1 MHNKVCSSFFLF
13 LLGLG
18 VATKLYFLG
27 TISFSELVIF
37 PLAPLIFLRQYS
49 SMRRDGFLPF
59 IYMLM
64 LLFSGMLASSWWN
77 RTPYP
82 FVVKLFAVYYG
93 FFAFYVVFYFLLRDN
108 FMGIGWFFIG
118 AAISGVITI
127 WAFNPHAEVGEGG
140 FAQVANAAS
149 ETVIHGPLFWIGKL
163 RSFGQLPIMINYFK
177 TPLAYSIAAP
187 VLFVV
192 FALFNTISGRAQ
204 SFCVLLGG
212 AMMFIGKKSRVKM
225 RRVKKHFIV
234 FLVVG
239 VMVVS
244 CYKLVYTYAASRGIL
259 GEEAR
264 HKYEVQTS
272 EGSSI
277 LSLLMAGRKE
287 FFIAATAIWDH
298 PLIGFGPR
306 AEDCDGYAEKFLR
319 KYGSDQEIAAYSYY
333 QIRYVIGMGLRP
345 QIPTH
350 SHIMSA
356 WLWCGLPGLL
366 FWLWILYQIYR
377 YIRYYSATIPQ
388 WYGYFALV
396 IPGTLWSI
404 FFNPISSRSAVP
416 LLMSCI
422 MFARA
427 IGKGWMALPYDMEI
441 EARKYD

>member
-244 CYKLVYTYAASRGIL
+244 CYKLVYTYAASRGIRR
-259 GEEAR
+259 GG
-264 HKYEVQTS
+264 T
-272 EGSSI
+272 
-277 LSLLMAGRKE
+277 
-287 FFIAATAIWDH
+287 
-298 PLIGFGPR
+298 
-306 AEDCDGYAEKFLR
+306 
-319 KYGSDQEIAAYSYY
+319 
-333 QIRYVIGMGLRP
+333 P
-345 QIPTH
+345 Q
-350 SHIMSA
+350 
-356 WLWCGLPGLL
+356 
-366 FWLWILYQIYR
+366 
-377 YIRYYSATIPQ
+377 
-388 WYGYFALV
+388 V
-396 IPGTLWSI
+396 
-404 FFNPISSRSAVP
+404 
-416 LLMSCI
+416 
-422 MFARA
+422 
-427 IGKGWMALPYDMEI
+427 
-441 EARKYD
+441 